1 MTLVKNT
8 FFAECGAMFNYK
20 SFLYMNENFN
30 INKEIK
36 SLPYTKNRK
45 TDPDKSVLKLD
56 KYFYKKVI
64 RNILP
69 KSK

>member
-1 MTLVKNT
+1 
-8 FFAECGAMFNYK
+8 
-20 SFLYMNENFN
+20 MNENFN